1 MDSSTQRLMQAA
13 AGGSADPV
21 YIEDV
26 FDNQR
31 YKGTGS
37 STITINN
44 GIDLPSEGGLVITK
58 NRTGSGENR
67 WFWRDTVRGDNQA
80 LASDRTDSEDNSTGS
95 FNFSST
101 GYTIPN
107 MIWVNKS
114 NAYYSSWTLRKQKK
128 FFDICQWSGDGN
140 ANRVISHSLGSV
152 PGAIIIKAYNSSQ
165 SWSVYHRG
173 LNDGTNPHTK
183 KIYLDT
189 TAAQTSNTT
198 DVTAAPTSSSFTIG
212 DNDRVNGSGITY
224 IAYVF
229 GHEEAVFGENGDQK
243 IISCGY
249 YTGGGTP
256 TVTTGFEPGFIL
268 TKCTSYESSWRLAD
282 SISGMGAS
290 INVQGIRFNYAGVEQ
305 DLDGYINV
313 KPDGFQ
319 LTHGDGE
326 WNGNGRKYIY
336 IAIARS
342 NGLTGKP
349 VDTGTDVFNID
360 LDGTNSGDPSWV
372 SGFPVDM
379 QFIKDRAGTTFNF
392 FLSTRL
398 TQGRYLKISNS
409 ESESANSVYLHDYNN
424 GWGNYSSANS
434 ITSWMWKRHAGFDVV
449 AVTPQST
456 GENIPHSLGK
466 IPEMIWA
473 KDRGQNAQWSVYHKG
488 LNGGT
493 NPEQYRLKLN
503 ATDAD
508 QDTAN
513 AWNDTAPTATQF
525 TVGSWPVDNA
535 MTFMLFASVEGISS
549 VGSYTGSSSTVTVT
563 TGFQPRFILV
573 KKTNAS
579 GGWFMF
585 DTFRGIVAG
594 ADCYLE
600 LNSTAAQVCSYDVID
615 LISTGFTIPTLGS
628 INDNGDSYI
637 YYAHA

>member
-1 MDSSTQRLMQAA
+1 MDLQTQRLMMAA

-189 TAAQTSNTT
+189 TAAQTSNST

-212 DNDRVNGSGITY
+212 DSDRVNGSGINY

-229 GHEEAVFGENGDQK
+229 GHEEAVF
-243 IISCGY
+243 
-249 YTGGGTP
+249 
-256 TVTTGFEPGFIL
+256 
-268 TKCTSYESSWRLAD
+268 
-282 SISGMGAS
+282 
-290 INVQGIRFNYAGVEQ
+290 
-305 DLDGYINV
+305 
-313 KPDGFQ
+313 
-319 LTHGDGE
+319 
-326 WNGNGRKYIY
+326 
-336 IAIARS
+336 
-342 NGLTGKP
+342 
-349 VDTGTDVFNID
+349 
-360 LDGTNSGDPSWV
+360 
-372 SGFPVDM
+372 
-379 QFIKDRAGTTFNF
+379 
-392 FLSTRL
+392 
-398 TQGRYLKISNS
+398 
-409 ESESANSVYLHDYNN
+409 
-424 GWGNYSSANS
+424 
-434 ITSWMWKRHAGFDVV
+434 
-449 AVTPQST
+449 
-456 GENIPHSLGK
+456 
-466 IPEMIWA
+466 
-473 KDRGQNAQWSVYHKG
+473 
-488 LNGGT
+488 
-493 NPEQYRLKLN
+493 
-503 ATDAD
+503 
-508 QDTAN
+508 
-513 AWNDTAPTATQF
+513 TAT
-525 TVGSWPVDNA
+525 
-535 MTFMLFASVEGISS
+535 
-549 VGSYTGSSSTVTVT
+549 
-563 TGFQPRFILV
+563 
-573 KKTNAS
+573 
-579 GGWFMF
+579 
-585 DTFRGIVAG
+585 
-594 ADCYLE
+594 
-600 LNSTAAQVCSYDVID
+600 
-615 LISTGFTIPTLGS
+615 TIE
-628 INDNGDSYI
+628 
-637 YYAHA
+637 

>member
-1 MDSSTQRLMQAA
+1 MMAA

-189 TAAQTSNTT
+189 TAAQTSNST

-212 DNDRVNGSGITY
+212 DSDRVNGSGINY

-256 TVTTGFEPGFIL
+256 TVTTGFEPGFIV
-268 TKCTSYESSWRLAD
+268 TKCTTNESRWSVAD

-313 KPDGFQ
+313 RPDGFQ
-319 LTHGDGE
+319 LTQGDSE
-326 WNGNGRKYIY
+326 WNGSGKKYIY

-349 VDTGTDVFNID
+349 VDTGSDCFAMDTGAGSSSIPNFD
-360 LDGTNSGDPSWV
+360 
-372 SGFPVDM
+372 SGFPVDF
-379 QFIKDRAGTTFNF
+379 QFLRQPASTYNWYTGARVLGNKYLATNLTDAEGTASATGWVFDSNAGWNAH
-392 FLSTRL
+392 S
-398 TQGRYLKISNS
+398 GYNS
-409 ESESANSVYLHDYNN
+409 SYQ
-424 GWGNYSSANS
+424 
-434 ITSWMWKRHAGFDVV
+434 SWMWKKHAGFDVV
-449 AVTPQST
+449 TYT
-456 GENIPHSLGK
+456 GTGSNMAINHSLSQK
-466 IPEMIWA
+466 PQMMWIKNRSTSRNWV
-473 KDRGQNAQWSVYHKG
+473 VYHEG
-488 LNGGT
+488 LNGAT
-493 NPEQYRLKLN
+493 NPAQYELTLN
-503 ATDAD
+503 A
-508 QDTAN
+508 DTAE
-513 AWNDTAPTATQF
+513 AQSSIRFNDTEPTSTQF
-525 TVGSWPVDNA
+525 TVGTSNRVNTTGDNYIA
-535 MTFMLFASVEGISS
+535 MLFASVDGVSS

-563 TGFQPRFILV
+563 TGFQPRFIWM

-579 GGWFMF
+579 GDWFMF
-585 DTFRGIVAG
+585 DTVRGIAAG
-594 ADCYLE
+594 ADCYIA
-600 LNSTAAQVCSYDVID
+600 LNSTSAQDCNYDVID
-615 LISTGFTIPTLGS
+615 LISTGFTIPTTGS

-637 YYAHA
+637 YYAHS